1 MTWLELR
8 YWRQLSISTLK
19 GIPELSKQ
27 PKGRLLRAG
36 IYGLVRHPRY
46 LSAGIGMIAS
56 ALIVNYLSV
65 YLLLIAVVP
74 PGFLM
79 LFLEEKELLSRFGDA
94 YRRLKG

>member
-1 MTWLELR
+1 
-8 YWRQLSISTLK
+8 
-19 GIPELSKQ
+19 
-27 PKGRLLRAG
+27 
-36 IYGLVRHPRY
+36 
-46 LSAGIGMIAS
+46 MIAS